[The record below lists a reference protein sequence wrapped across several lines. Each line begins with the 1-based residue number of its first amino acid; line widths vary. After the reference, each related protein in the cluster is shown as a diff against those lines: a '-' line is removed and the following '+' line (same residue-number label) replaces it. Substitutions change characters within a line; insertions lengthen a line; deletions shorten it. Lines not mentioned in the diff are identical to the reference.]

1 MLICA
6 HSAGSQTVHLYLRFI
21 ASSPGQHWAFLH
33 SIIAVTHSATAT
45 TTAATGLGAGL
56 SHCLHHTASL
66 GHNVTPFIRIIV
78 AEVGLPWLHALAE
91 TAGLETG

>member
-33 SIIAVTHSATAT
+33 SIIAVTHSAT

-66 GHNVTPFIRIIV
+66 GHNVTPFFRIIV